1 MVEHTSMHMRECQA
15 ESLESGST
23 SMPRPI
29 DLSRR
34 AIEYFHRNGFMG
46 TVRKVW
52 HFVNNP
58 KSAVRQPTQGAERRH
73 EVVREEV
80 LSLKPGETV
89 EVKSLSDIHE
99 TLDQNGRLRG
109 LAFLPNMEQ
118 FCGKRFAVFKR
129 METLYQEES
138 GQVRRLKNTV
148 LLSTVQCDGL
158 LMKCDRACFLY
169 WREAWLRRADD
180 APPST
185 MIENYRLVQIG
196 TKSS

>member
-1 MVEHTSMHMRECQA
+1 MNMRECQA
-15 ESLESGST
+15 ESLESGSK
-23 SMPRPI
+23 SMPRAI

-34 AIEYFHRNGFMG
+34 AIEYSRRNGFTG

-52 HFVNNP
+52 HFVRDS
-58 KSAVRQPTQGAERRH
+58 KSAVSQPSQGAERRH

-89 EVKSLSDIHE
+89 EVKSLSEIRD
-99 TLDQNGRLRG
+99 TLDQNGGLRG
-109 LAFLPNMEQ
+109 LAFLPMMEQ
-118 FCGKRFAVFKR
+118 FCGKRFTVFKR

-158 LMKCDRACFLY
+158 LMSCDRSCFFY
-169 WREAWLRRADD
+169 WREAWLRRVDD
-180 APPST
+180 AAAPST
-185 MIENYRLVQIG
+185 VMENHRLFRRRA
-196 TKSS
+196 KSS